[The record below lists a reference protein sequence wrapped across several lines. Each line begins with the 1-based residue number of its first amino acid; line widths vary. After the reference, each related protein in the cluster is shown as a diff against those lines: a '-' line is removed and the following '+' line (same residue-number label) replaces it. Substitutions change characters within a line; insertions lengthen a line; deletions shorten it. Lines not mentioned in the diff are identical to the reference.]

1 MTINELTQALQE
13 KGYHWI
19 ERREH
24 VYGYPCIYAVK
35 DGKEVFLG
43 TKNLILSS
51 SLAIFKR
58 NEAYTK
64 L

>member
-1 MTINELTQALQE
+1 MTIGELTQALRK

-19 ERREH
+19 EKPEPT
-24 VYGYPCIYAVK
+24 YGYLCIYVVK

-43 TKNLILSS
+43 VKDLILSS
-51 SLAIFKR
+51 SLEFFKR
-58 NEAYTK
+58 NEAYRK

>member
-1 MTINELTQALQE
+1 MTINELTQALRE

-19 ERREH
+19 EKSEH
-24 VYGYPCIYAVK
+24 GYLCIYVAK
-35 DGKEVFLG
+35 DGKEVLLG
-43 TKNLILSS
+43 VKDLILSS
-51 SLAIFKR
+51 SLAFFKR